1 MSEKTEQPTAR
12 RLDKAREQGQ
22 VAKSAEV
29 GSTAGILL
37 ISFLFMLRWEANMQ
51 ELETLFT
58 AALDTV
64 GRPFGQAAAEMG
76 TSALHALVFICAPL
90 VLGAALAGVVAHVG
104 QVGFLFSMEA
114 AKPNLGKINP
124 SQWVKKVVSKKALME
139 LAKTVAKTLLLAWIL
154 ERAVL
159 AHLDPLLKAGLRSP
173 QQLLSVFGAILFR
186 VMLWCGL
193 TFLVVAALDFLFQ
206 KRMHLK
212 EMMMTKEEVK
222 NEYKEMD
229 GDPHIK
235 SRRRQLHEELANDTT
250 LQETRKASVLVVNP
264 THIAV
269 ALRYEKGVTPL
280 PLITAR
286 AEGALAA
293 RMRRAAEEAGVP
305 VLENV
310 PLAHDLFRQGR
321 VSAYIPSA
329 LVEPVAEVMRWV
341 DGLTA

>member
-1 MSEKTEQPTAR
+1 MSEKTEQPTSR
-12 RLDKAREQGQ
+12 RLDKARERGQ
-22 VAKSAEV
+22 VAKSSEV
-29 GSTAGILL
+29 GSAATILL
-37 ISFLFMLRWEANMQ
+37 LSFLFMLRWEANMR
-51 ELETLFT
+51 ELEMLC
-58 AALDTV
+58 AVAMHAV
-64 GRPFGQAAAEMG
+64 GQPFRQAAAETG
-76 TSALHALVFICAPL
+76 TAALHALVFICAPP
-90 VLGAALAGVVAHVG
+90 VLGAALAGVIAHVG
-104 QVGFLFSMEA
+104 QVGFLFSLEA
-114 AKPNLGKINP
+114 AKPGLNKLNP
-124 SQWVKKVVSKKALME
+124 SQWIKKVFSKKSLME
-139 LAKTVAKTLLLAWIL
+139 LAKTVGKTLLLAWIL

-159 AHLDPLLKAGLRSP
+159 ANLDPLLKAGLRSP
-173 QQLLSVFGAILFR
+173 DQLLAVFGAILFR

-193 TFLVVAALDFLFQ
+193 AFVAVAALDFVFQ

-212 EMMMTKEEVK
+212 ELMMTKEEVK

-235 SRRRQLHEELANDTT
+235 SRRRQLHEELANDTSV
-250 LQETRKASVLVVNP
+250 EEARKASVLVVNP

-321 VSAYIPSA
+321 LAAYIPST

-341 DGLTA
+341 NGLSA